1 MATTTFINKATYDA
15 EYADKS
21 GSSLIFKSEM
31 FDCINYVNTTKL
43 RKKFNLKGRG
53 RVIHV
58 LLRCSNDP
66 NFVNIA
72 NKDIIY
78 KNPVLTSENSDG
90 ATKTKCGYY
99 ATEHPIG
106 DAIVVLK
113 E

>member
-1 MATTTFINKATYDA
+1 MATTIIINKATYDA

-21 GSSLIFKSEM
+21 SSSLLFKSEM
-31 FDCINYVNTTKL
+31 FDCIHYVDTAKL

-53 RVIHV
+53 RVIHI

-78 KNPVLTSENSDG
+78 KYPICVHENADG
-90 ATKTKCGYY
+90 ATKTSYGEYT
-99 ATEHPIG
+99 TEHPIG